1 MGDASQTS
9 CNRSQTTLQ
18 MSNAARVA
26 LLVQPGDPE
35 SPYASAIEHGG
46 GLPVACDASA
56 TVLPVGV
63 GGLMVAGSGAFV
75 DSEPVPKALLQ
86 AIEGRFPVLGI
97 GWGMHALNVA
107 FGGQPPVPVER
118 HGQPDRATG
127 EEPVKHPVFI
137 APGGKVS
144 YTIAGSGWVTVPSA
158 HTHGLKPGQVADG
171 LLSSVYAEDQVVE
184 AIEKPGHDWLIG
196 VQWPAHLTGTTPK
209 GFDSLLLALVER
221 SQQ

>member
-1 MGDASQTS
+1 MDDLT
-9 CNRSQTTLQ
+9 
-18 MSNAARVA
+18 RVA
-26 LLVQPGDPE
+26 LLVQAGGPE
-35 SPYASAIEHGG
+35 QPFARAIEHGG
-46 GLPVACDASA
+46 GLPVLCKTPA
-56 TVLPVGV
+56 TELPSHV
-63 GGLMVAGSGAFV
+63 GGLLVAGTGALG
-75 DSEPVPKALLQ
+75 EMETPPAALLQ
-86 AIEGRFPVLGI
+86 AIEGRLPVLGI

-107 FGGQPPVPVER
+107 LGGRPPLPVKGHGAPGQQP
-118 HGQPDRATG
+118 G
-127 EEPVKHPVFI
+127 EELATHPVFL

-158 HTHGLKPGQVADG
+158 HTHGLMPGQVADG

-196 VQWPAHLTGTTPK
+196 VQWPAHLSAVTPK